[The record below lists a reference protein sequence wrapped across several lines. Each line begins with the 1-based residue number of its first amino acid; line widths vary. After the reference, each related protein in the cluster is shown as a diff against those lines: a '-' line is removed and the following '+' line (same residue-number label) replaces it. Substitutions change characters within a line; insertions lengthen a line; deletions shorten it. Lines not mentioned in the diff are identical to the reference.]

1 MITLKSCATRI
12 PLALAMAA
20 LSAGI
25 ASAQTIEEF
34 YKGKTIKLIVGS
46 GASGGNDVFA
56 RTFARYYSKHIPG
69 NPVIVVSNLP
79 ANGGVAAA
87 AAIFNKEA
95 RDGTVIAAVTRTIP
109 IMPLTVDRDLQY
121 DPLKMNWLGSLNKES
136 NVIVA
141 WHTSPIK
148 TLNDAMTKEMIV
160 GTSGTGQDSYV
171 YANLLNK
178 TLGTKFKIVHGYPG
192 GPDIDLAMERGE
204 VEGRVSITWS
214 SLRGG
219 RADWLRDKKV
229 NILAQM
235 ALNKS
240 ADLPNVPSVLDMV
253 KNPRDKQVYEFLFA
267 RQEAGRPFV
276 APPDVPADR
285 LAALR
290 KAFEATAE
298 DPEFVNDITSKG
310 GSVELL
316 TGKEMQ
322 DLIEKMYKTP
332 PDILKAVRAALEQS

>member
-1 MITLKSCATRI
+1 MSVKAWLGRVS
-12 PLALAMAA
+12 L
-20 LSAGI
+20 GI
-25 ASAQTIEEF
+25 AVLASTAVSAQTVEEF

-46 GASGGNDVFA
+46 GASGGNDIFA
-56 RTFARYYSKHIPG
+56 RTFAKYYSKHIPG
-69 NPVIVVSNLP
+69 NPVIVVQNLP

-87 AAIFNKEA
+87 ATLYNKEA

-109 IMPLTVDRDLQY
+109 ILPITQDHDLQY
-121 DPLKMNWLGSLNKES
+121 DPLKMNWLGSLNKEA
-136 NVIVA
+136 NVIIA

-148 TLNDAMTKEMIV
+148 SLQDAMKKEMVV

-171 YANLLNK
+171 YAKLLNQ
-178 TLGTKFKIVHGYPG
+178 TLGTKFKIISGYPG

-219 RADWLRDKKV
+219 RAEWLREKKV

-235 ALNKS
+235 ALHDS
-240 ADLPNVPSVLDMV
+240 PDLPGVPNVLDMV
-253 KNPRDKQVYEFLFA
+253 KNPLDKQVYEFLFA

-276 APPDVPADR
+276 APPEVPADR

-290 KAFEATAE
+290 KAFDATAE
-298 DPEFVNDITSKG
+298 DPEFVTEITAKG

-316 TGKEMQ
+316 NGDEMQ
-322 DLIEKMYKTP
+322 ALIVKMYKTP
-332 PDILKAVRAALEQS
+332 KDVLKAVRQVLDQQ